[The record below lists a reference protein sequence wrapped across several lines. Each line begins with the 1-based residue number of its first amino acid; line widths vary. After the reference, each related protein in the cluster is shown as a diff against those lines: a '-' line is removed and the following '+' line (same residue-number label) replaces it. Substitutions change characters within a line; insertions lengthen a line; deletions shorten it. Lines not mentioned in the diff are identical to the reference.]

1 MSAFGN
7 PNDTGRANSNAKRA
21 FEKHMDDEMNFYNP
35 NQTGYSL
42 RNRKFKLPPRKI
54 ELSAAS
60 IQGNEISQH
69 PSVDFEIDEKTPSKT
84 TTSIIEEIA
93 EPVIP
98 EEDSTEPTIPTYN
111 NPEDRQRPDQGGE
124 QEMIS
129 ILESPNKRKR
139 KLENDSTAA
148 VEEEEEPEKRSSQ
161 RQQILKDSQPFHIN
175 IEEKN
180 ERPAQESLFIPDM
193 SLGSALLPGEETALL
208 PGEGSALLPGEEPST
223 LPEEPD
229 VQPQP
234 SPDLLQD
241 KENIPE
247 EQEDL
252 EPEIEFVPIPLFD
265 EVQSSGLPTPKPK
278 KKPAPKKKK
287 TQRKK
292 RIPLN
297 MPKGKAC
304 NYFIDSKYKSG
315 KAATVDT
322 SSTNNKNTS
331 KSKTTKSKPKPKQTE
346 KPAEPPVTYIPT
358 PENSPSVRITPID
371 QTLVD
376 SLFEPPAPEPLTEQN
391 HTPQASTSITR
402 GRPSPVI
409 PGENSVNCT
418 GCSSTVNVTDNR
430 SPDTP
435 IEKILCQNC
444 VHALNQ
450 HNKTIKMGKS
460 ILKTKPK
467 AKGSAK
473 RRISIGGVTIMNSS
487 HSKIRAVSAPSPA
500 ITRRSLR
507 QRKAVD
513 YVHKIRERSAAL
525 KLQTIVEKS
534 QSIVQQQ
541 SHVMEQSTSNKM
553 TDSNTSSQTT
563 SNVALSLIDTVKTR
577 RRKAAVKTRDNGP
590 NAKKNTKATTRQNN
604 NKQKQAIATV
614 SSPRQTPERTKK
626 PSLKRVSRTPIAN
639 SPVIKLRKTS
649 VPSPAVTRR
658 NLRQRKN
665 VSQVA
670 EVAAKKPKLSQVA
683 KKRNNSIANKSKT
696 KKNNLQHSSPTKSRN
711 QSRSRSTSTSPAN
724 QKTNPKRNQKT
735 FKSPSVESLPSNKK
749 KAQKSPVASISNV
762 GARKRTTT
770 PVTTKTRKRVSP
782 VSKTAAP
789 VTKKRTSPAANN
801 NKKPPKPQLN
811 SPRHTIQTQKPAA
824 GATAQVRANE
834 SQRLSGETTQSFMRR
849 KKTLF
854 KSRGN
859 RINTPDINEKVLEPL
874 DENRLLGETT
884 RSFLKRK
891 KTLFKSNAD
900 KIQTPES
907 SKEKVMNSTA
917 MMASIPAPA
926 LGDVNISEIGRRAG
940 DRSTTMMAMS
950 SRYMSGRLVDVQM
963 GVPKSLTDLVRNQF
977 TTGASKKR
985 K

>member
-1 MSAFGN
+1 
-7 PNDTGRANSNAKRA
+7 
-21 FEKHMDDEMNFYNP
+21 
-35 NQTGYSL
+35 
-42 RNRKFKLPPRKI
+42 
-54 ELSAAS
+54 
-60 IQGNEISQH
+60 
-69 PSVDFEIDEKTPSKT
+69 
-84 TTSIIEEIA
+84 
-93 EPVIP
+93 
-98 EEDSTEPTIPTYN
+98 
-111 NPEDRQRPDQGGE
+111 
-124 QEMIS
+124 
-129 ILESPNKRKR
+129 
-139 KLENDSTAA
+139 
-148 VEEEEEPEKRSSQ
+148 
-161 RQQILKDSQPFHIN
+161 
-175 IEEKN
+175 
-180 ERPAQESLFIPDM
+180 
-193 SLGSALLPGEETALL
+193 
-208 PGEGSALLPGEEPST
+208 
-223 LPEEPD
+223 
-229 VQPQP
+229 
-234 SPDLLQD
+234 
-241 KENIPE
+241 
-247 EQEDL
+247 
-252 EPEIEFVPIPLFD
+252 
-265 EVQSSGLPTPKPK
+265 
-278 KKPAPKKKK
+278 
-287 TQRKK
+287 
-292 RIPLN
+292 
-297 MPKGKAC
+297 
-304 NYFIDSKYKSG
+304 
-315 KAATVDT
+315 
-322 SSTNNKNTS
+322 
-331 KSKTTKSKPKPKQTE
+331 
-346 KPAEPPVTYIPT
+346 
-358 PENSPSVRITPID
+358 
-371 QTLVD
+371 
-376 SLFEPPAPEPLTEQN
+376 
-391 HTPQASTSITR
+391 
-402 GRPSPVI
+402 
-409 PGENSVNCT
+409 
-418 GCSSTVNVTDNR
+418 
-430 SPDTP
+430 
-435 IEKILCQNC
+435 
-444 VHALNQ
+444 
-450 HNKTIKMGKS
+450 
-460 ILKTKPK
+460 
-467 AKGSAK
+467 
-473 RRISIGGVTIMNSS
+473 
-487 HSKIRAVSAPSPA
+487 
-500 ITRRSLR
+500 
-507 QRKAVD
+507 
-513 YVHKIRERSAAL
+513 
-525 KLQTIVEKS
+525 
-534 QSIVQQQ
+534 
-541 SHVMEQSTSNKM
+541 VMEQSTSNKM

-563 SNVALSLIDTVKTR
+563 SDVALSLSDTVKTR
-577 RRKAAVKTRDNGP
+577 RRKAAVKTTNNGP
-590 NAKKNTKATTRQNN
+590 IAKKNTKPTTRQNN

-614 SSPRQTPERTKK
+614 SSHRQTPERTTK

-670 EVAAKKPKLSQVA
+670 EVAARKPLLSQVA